1 MERKGLHIIAP
12 ATQQI
17 EPVGS
22 PSASKLAPLSRGPS
36 GLSYT
41 SSSCE
46 SLRGEDSFLSYHTPH
61 DDERRTVPLK
71 GKLLVTFGRDE
82 GCDVCVSVPT
92 VSRNH
97 AQLRIDE
104 NNQAWIENLSDIN
117 PTKLNG
123 ERLTTPTSLKR
134 GDSIE
139 LGGVSILYGEHAP
152 PPSSGSS
159 ALLSRRAS
167 PSDGVMQPLCVE
179 GVSSASAPG
188 SCESESGA
196 GPSTNPSSSCSED
209 TETGST
215 LTYEGG
221 GYEGSGLNFTRSDSL
236 NLARSDSSE
245 VGGFGFIPSDMS
257 MIRADSESLMRG
269 DSDAFTDSQMLS
281 STMPIDDGQED
292 DGCIIPAVSSTS
304 SPHGSRLLSRKIR
317 SQNAAKAQLAAAQRQ
332 LEAACATPPPPL
344 GG

>member
-1 MERKGLHIIAP
+1 
-12 ATQQI
+12 
-17 EPVGS
+17 
-22 PSASKLAPLSRGPS
+22 
-36 GLSYT
+36 
-41 SSSCE
+41 
-46 SLRGEDSFLSYHTPH
+46 
-61 DDERRTVPLK
+61 
-71 GKLLVTFGRDE
+71 
-82 GCDVCVSVPT
+82 
-92 VSRNH
+92 
-97 AQLRIDE
+97 
-104 NNQAWIENLSDIN
+104 
-117 PTKLNG
+117 
-123 ERLTTPTSLKR
+123 
-134 GDSIE
+134 
-139 LGGVSILYGEHAP
+139 
-152 PPSSGSS
+152 
-159 ALLSRRAS
+159 
-167 PSDGVMQPLCVE
+167 MQPLCVE

-332 LEAACATPPPPL
+332 LEAACATPPPPPPPEDHHPVSFLDLCSLQNAKRMTSTVSSSRSLHCRQSCVL
-344 GG
+344 GQDRSERGFDQCILGHPTHPDRVPGAYYLVPDLELAGGVVWV